1 MITKTFIALR
11 DLPRLKQI
19 VTILAK
25 HGLGSFIQRMKLM
38 KLFSKKALSEHN
50 TTQKKYLTTP
60 QRFRMAFEELGPTFI
75 KLGQILST
83 RVDMFP
89 PEWTSEFAKL
99 QNDVQPLG
107 TEVIQVL
114 VTERLKQP
122 IPSVFDY
129 FSPEPIGSA
138 SIAQVHRA
146 TLKTGEDV
154 VVKVKRPNIETK
166 IQADLRILTYLTKLM
181 ESEIPEIRRYQP
193 TQMLHYFTKSLA
205 KELNL
210 SIERRYLQRFNDT
223 FSQDPMVNVPLV
235 YPEYSSHDILVESHI
250 NDTLLTHLNIQ
261 TLSEADRHQI
271 ASHIADAI
279 LSMILKHGFFHADP
293 HPGNILVGPDHKITF
308 IDFGL
313 VGHLSNTRRKELI
326 SLINALVQRDQFE
339 MQFVLSNWAQGD
351 LPDETQLGTDVLE
364 MMLNYEHLPMK
375 DLKISQVIN
384 DITSVMREH
393 ELTLPPDLVMLF
405 KTLITLEG
413 VVKNLDG
420 EFQLLEHT
428 KPLVMAAIK
437 KQASPKQMK
446 QKLQAQSRLLTQLVS
461 DLPGNIAHLNRKLKR
476 GQLSL
481 NLDVKR
487 LEQFGHQID
496 KSANRLTMGIVTGS
510 LIIGSSI
517 VMSIN
522 AGPKVFGLSFFG
534 FIGYML
540 AFFNSVWLIWSIW
553 RSGKS

>member
-19 VTILAK
+19 VSILAK

-38 KLFSKKALSEHN
+38 KLFNRKALSEHN
-50 TTQKKYLTTP
+50 TTHKKYLTTP

-99 QNDVQPLG
+99 QNDVQPMG

-154 VVKVKRPNIETK
+154 VVKVKRPNIEAK

-181 ESEIPEIRRYQP
+181 ESEIPELRRYQP

-223 FSQDPMVNVPLV
+223 FSHDPTVNVPLV
-235 YPEYSSHDILVESHI
+235 YPEYSSHDILVESFVA
-250 NDTLLTHLNIQ
+250 DTLLTHLDLA
-261 TLSEADRHQI
+261 TLSHDDRHQI

-293 HPGNILVGPDHKITF
+293 HPGNILVGADHKITF

-326 SLINALVQRDQFE
+326 NLINALVERDQME

-351 LPDETQLGTDVLE
+351 LPDETQLGMDVLE

-375 DLKISQVIN
+375 DLKISQVIH

-437 KQASPKQMK
+437 SQASPRHLQ
-446 QKLQAQSRLLTQLVS
+446 QKLKAQSRLFAQFAS
-461 DLPGNIAHLNRKLKR
+461 DLPANIVGLNRKLKR

-522 AGPKVFGLSFFG
+522 AGPKIFGLSFFG

-553 RSGKS
+553 RSSKN